1 MKTYRLPHTELE
13 ISRLAYG
20 CMNLGGRWDRKPLE
34 AAEIAHAARLVETA
48 CELGINFF
56 DHADIYTLGKSEQ
69 VFGEVLRQQP
79 GLRQRIII
87 QSKCGIR
94 FAGDPQPGLP
104 GRYDFSHTH
113 IISSVEGSLK
123 RLGTDH
129 LDILLLHRPD
139 ALVEPEEVGSAF
151 NDLRNSGKVRY
162 FGVSNH
168 TAAQMALLQK
178 YIDQPLVANQVEL
191 NLLHAHLIED
201 GVRADIPGAYAGV
214 GGTLDYCRLNQILIQ
229 AWAPVAG
236 GRLFNLPAE
245 AKENERQAA
254 ALIAQLADEKRTS
267 REAILL
273 GWLLRHPAGIQ
284 PVIGTTSLERLKAS
298 CLADE
303 VTLSREEWYALLVT
317 ARGAA
322 LP

>member
-129 LDILLLHRPD
+129 LDILRFLEQLSNPLSD
-139 ALVEPEEVGSAF
+139 DFIIVGEHYPR
-151 NDLRNSGKVRY
+151 DR
-162 FGVSNH
+162 
-168 TAAQMALLQK
+168 
-178 YIDQPLVANQVEL
+178 
-191 NLLHAHLIED
+191 
-201 GVRADIPGAYAGV
+201 
-214 GGTLDYCRLNQILIQ
+214 
-229 AWAPVAG
+229 
-236 GRLFNLPAE
+236 
-245 AKENERQAA
+245 
-254 ALIAQLADEKRTS
+254 
-267 REAILL
+267 
-273 GWLLRHPAGIQ
+273 LRH
-284 PVIGTTSLERLKAS
+284 
-298 CLADE
+298 
-303 VTLSREEWYALLVT
+303 LVSWSFY
-317 ARGAA
+317 
-322 LP
+322 